1 MPIDIR
7 MPKLSPTMTEGR
19 LANWTVAE
27 GDKVSAGD
35 VIAEV
40 ETDKAT
46 MEVEALED
54 GIIHKIIIQGGN
66 DVKVGVAIG
75 VMAEEDEEVPAD
87 YEPTNEVKE
96 EAPAEEASDDKPAF
110 EEIKQEKVAMPT
122 QAKIE
127 MPKKVAATGKS
138 VTNKLPSQGGAKA
151 SPLARKLAND
161 LGIDLDY
168 VKGTGPYGRITKLD
182 VEAAAVNGG
191 GSGSSVFKRDVNEA
205 KQISLTPMRR
215 AIASRLTE
223 SKQMTPHFYLSMDV
237 KMDELL
243 KVRKQLNE
251 NADGKFKLT
260 VNDFIV
266 RASAL
271 ALNDYPQANASW
283 NVDEIIEYG
292 SVDISVAV
300 AIDGGLITP
309 IVFDAENKNI
319 FDTSADVKGL
329 VKQAKEGTLKPEQFQ
344 GGGFSISNLGMFG
357 VKNFQAIVNPPQAAI
372 LAVGGT
378 EQKVTVENGEFKA
391 TNVMNL
397 TLSVDHRVI
406 DGALGAELLGRI
418 KHYLETP
425 TLLVV

>member
-19 LANWTVAE
+19 LAKWTVAE
-27 GDKVSAGD
+27 GDEVSAGD

-54 GIIHKIIIQGGN
+54 GKIHKIIIATG
-66 DVKVGVAIG
+66 DVAVGIAIG
-75 VMAEEDEEVPAD
+75 VLAEEDEEVAAD
-87 YEPTNEVKE
+87 YEPTNEVAKESPKE
-96 EAPAEEASDDKPAF
+96 EVSEDKPAF
-110 EEIKQEKVAMPT
+110 EEVKQAMPT
-122 QAKIE
+122 QSKIE
-127 MPKKVAATGKS
+127 MPKQVKATGSS
-138 VTNKLPSQGGAKA
+138 VTNKTPSQGGKKA
-151 SPLARKLAND
+151 SPLARKLADD

-168 VKGTGPYGRITKLD
+168 VVGTGPYGRITKTD

-191 GSGSSVFKRDVNEA
+191 GAGSSVFKRDVNEA
-205 KQISLTPMRR
+205 KQTPLTPMRK

-237 KMDELL
+237 KMDDLL
-243 KVRKQLNE
+243 KMRQQLNAA
-251 NADGKFKLT
+251 ADGKFKLT

-300 AIDGGLITP
+300 AIEGGLITP

-319 FDTSADVKGL
+319 FDTSSDVKAL
-329 VKQAKEGTLKPEQFQ
+329 VKQAKEGSLKPEQFQ

-378 EQKVTVENGEFKA
+378 DQKVAVENGEFKA

-406 DGALGAELLGRI
+406 DGALGAELLGKI

>member
-19 LANWTVAE
+19 LAKWTVAE
-27 GDKVSAGD
+27 GDEVSAGD

-54 GIIHKIIIQGGN
+54 GKIHKIIIASG
-66 DVKVGVAIG
+66 DVAVGIAIG
-75 VMAEEDEEVPAD
+75 VLAEEDEEIAAD
-87 YEPTNEVKE
+87 YEPTNEVAKEAPKE
-96 EAPAEEASDDKPAF
+96 EVAEDKPAF
-110 EEIKQEKVAMPT
+110 EEVKQAMPT
-122 QAKIE
+122 QSKIE
-127 MPKKVAATGKS
+127 MPKQVKATGSS
-138 VTNKLPSQGGAKA
+138 VINKTPSQGGKKA
-151 SPLARKLAND
+151 SPLARKLADN

-168 VKGTGPYGRITKLD
+168 VVGSGPYGRITKTD
-182 VEAAAVNGG
+182 VESAAVNGG
-191 GSGSSVFKRDVNEA
+191 GAGSSVFKRDVNEA
-205 KQISLTPMRR
+205 KQTPLTPMRK

-237 KMDELL
+237 KMDDLL
-243 KVRKQLNE
+243 KMRQQLNAA
-251 NADGKFKLT
+251 ADGKFKLT

-300 AIDGGLITP
+300 AIEGGLITP

-319 FDTSADVKGL
+319 FDTSSDVKAL
-329 VKQAKEGTLKPEQFQ
+329 VKQAKEGSLKPEQFQ

-406 DGALGAELLGRI
+406 DGALGAELLGKI